1 MPIRTVLES
10 RPPGTLMDP
19 SSPVVKHPVETPPSD
34 AVVEYLF
41 GPFRLDVASLQLSRG
56 DEAVNLTPKAFDTLL
71 VLIRNRNRLVRKD
84 ELMSAVWADSFV
96 SEDSLTQN
104 ITALRRAL
112 GDDSHQPE
120 YISTI
125 PRRGYRFI
133 APLVERG
140 PGEPSP
146 PSGSAFPAPATSAPA
161 AESPNLPA
169 PVTARP
175 VTACRR
181 WPWALAGGAATLAGG
196 LLVASALVNAPQA
209 ATAPVVLRFS
219 VDSPR
224 GTRLASGGTV
234 SPDRRHLAFIAQ
246 DDVSGVAH
254 LWVRALDG
262 GTSRVLE
269 GTEGAGKPFWSPD
282 SQAIGFFAAGT
293 IKRVGVAGGPVQT
306 LAPVV
311 GLTVAGGTWGSDD
324 VILFASFR
332 SGVNAVPAS
341 GGEVTA
347 ATHLDTAAQEA
358 AHRWPQFLPDGRFL
372 FSIYSENAERA
383 GTFVGAIGSKDRVR
397 VLPDPGGMFAPT
409 GHLLYVKDRVLM
421 AQPFSMSQTKVTGV
435 ATTLAGDV
443 FPLSPT
449 TGAST
454 SAAGEILTYGGR
466 TPDSQLVWFS
476 RSGERQQTIKAP
488 PNLYNPS
495 ISQDLR
501 YLLAGSGTDVW
512 LIDLARDSATRI
524 GAGNSPLISPDGTQI
539 AFTSGRLEGVSNLY
553 VASTV
558 GRGEDRLFLQTPEN
572 KVVNDWSRDGRYL
585 VFTSTNPETRTD
597 LWVAPTSGAGPPV
610 ALLTSAFN
618 EFQAQVSPDGRW
630 IAYASDESG
639 RWEVYVQSFPVL
651 GAKRAISSGGGSEP
665 QWRRDG
671 RELFYVTADGTLMA
685 VDVSSGSTL
694 QAARPTPLFR
704 TPIPPPGEMNS
715 RRNHYVAS
723 PDGQRFVV
731 NAASDAQESITVLV
745 NWTSLLRAD
754 RTPRRFSFW
763 RTD

>member
-1 MPIRTVLES
+1 MNPL
-10 RPPGTLMDP
+10 P
-19 SSPVVKHPVETPPSD
+19 PVVKHPIDSPPSD
-34 AVVEYLF
+34 QVLEYVF
-41 GPFRLDVASLQLSRG
+41 GPFRLDVASMQLSRD
-56 DEAVNLTPKAFDTLL
+56 DEPVNLTPKAFDTLL
-71 VLIRNRNRLVRKD
+71 VLIHNRHRLVRKD
-84 ELMSAVWADSFV
+84 ELMSAVWADAYV

-140 PGEPSP
+140 GVKPSAA
-146 PSGSAFPAPATSAPA
+146 GAPAPPAVGPAFEAEPPVHGKGRIDSTSYW
-161 AESPNLPA
+161 
-169 PVTARP
+169 
-175 VTACRR
+175 RR
-181 WPWALAGGAATLAGG
+181 SPWAWAAGAALAV
-196 LLVASALVNAPQA
+196 VAVLA
-209 ATAPVVLRFS
+209 AAFGRATPEPTAPVVLRFS
-219 VDSPR
+219 VNAPR
-224 GTRLASGGTV
+224 STRLTSGGAV

-246 DDVSGVAH
+246 DDASGVAH
-254 LWVRALDG
+254 LWVQALD
-262 GTSRVLE
+262 E
-269 GTEGAGKPFWSPD
+269 GTARVIEGTDGAAKPFWSPD

-293 IKRVGVAGGPVQT
+293 LRRVSVAGGPVQT

-311 GLTVAGGTWGSDD
+311 GLTVSGGSWGAND

-332 SGVNAVPAS
+332 SVVNAVPAS

-347 ATHLDTAAQEA
+347 ATHLDAAAQET

-372 FSIYSENAERA
+372 FSIYSESADHA
-383 GTFVGAIGSKDRVR
+383 GTYVGALGSNERIR

-421 AQPFSMSQTKVTGV
+421 AQAFGVSQTRVTG
-435 ATTLAGDV
+435 ATTTLAGDV

-449 TGAST
+449 SGASV

-466 TPDSQLVWFS
+466 APDTQLVWFS
-476 RSGERQQTIKAP
+476 RSGERQQVIKAP

-512 LIDLARDSATRI
+512 LIDLERDAATRI

-539 AFTSGRLEGVSNLY
+539 AFTSGRLEGVSDLY
-553 VASTV
+553 LASTV
-558 GRGEDRLFLQTPEN
+558 GRGEDRLFLRTREN
-572 KVVNDWSRDGRYL
+572 KLVNDWSHDGRYL
-585 VFTSTNPETRTD
+585 VFASTNPETRTD
-597 LWVAPTSGAGPPV
+597 LWVAPTSGGGAPV
-610 ALLTSAFN
+610 ALLTTSSN
-618 EFQAQVSPDGRW
+618 EFQAQISPDGRW

-651 GAKRAISSGGGSEP
+651 GAKRAISIGGGSEP

-671 RELFYVTADGTLMA
+671 RELFYIAGDGTLMA
-685 VDVSSGSTL
+685 VDVTSGSTL
-694 QAARPTPLFR
+694 QATRPRPLFR
-704 TPIPPPGEMNS
+704 TPIALSGETTA
-715 RRNHYVAS
+715 RRNHYVAA
-723 PDGQRFVV
+723 PDGQRFLV
-731 NAASDAQESITVLV
+731 NASSDRQESITVLV
-745 NWTSLLRAD
+745 NWTSRLRAD
-754 RTPRRFSFW
+754 RPASRFAFW
-763 RTD
+763 PF

>member
-1 MPIRTVLES
+1 
-10 RPPGTLMDP
+10 MDP
-19 SSPVVKHPVETPPSD
+19 LPPAAKHPVETPPPD
-34 AVVEYLF
+34 AIVEYLF
-41 GPFRLDVASLQLSRG
+41 GPFRLEVASMQVSRG
-56 DEAVNLTPKAFDTLL
+56 DEVVNLTPKAFDTLL
-71 VLIRNRNRLVRKD
+71 VLIRNRHRLVRKD

-140 PGEPSP
+140 PGDP
-146 PSGSAFPAPATSAPA
+146 PAPGATAVLVPA
-161 AESPNLPA
+161 AEPHAASLVPPVRTWKRSPWL
-169 PVTARP
+169 
-175 VTACRR
+175 
-181 WPWALAGGAATLAGG
+181 WAAGAA
-196 LLVASALVNAPQA
+196 LLVAVGIASTFVNAPPA
-209 ATAPVVLRFS
+209 ATAPVVLRFT
-219 VDSPR
+219 VNSPR
-224 GTRLASGGTV
+224 GTRLASGGAM
-234 SPDRRHLAFIAQ
+234 SPDRRYLAFIAQ
-246 DDVSGVAH
+246 DDPSGLAH
-254 LWVRALDG
+254 LWVRALDD
-262 GTSRVLE
+262 GTSRVIE

-293 IKRVGVAGGPVQT
+293 LKRVGVGGGPVQS

-311 GLTVAGGTWGSDD
+311 GLTVSGGTWGSDD

-332 SGVNAVPAS
+332 SGLNAVPAS
-341 GGEVTA
+341 GGEVSA
-347 ATHLDTAAQEA
+347 ATHLDAGAQET

-372 FSIYSENAERA
+372 FSVYSENPDRA
-383 GTFVGAIGSKDRVR
+383 GTFVGAIGSKERAR
-397 VLPDPGGMFAPT
+397 VLPEPGGMFAPT

-421 AQPFSMSQTKVTGV
+421 AQPFSVSEARVTGT

-466 TPDSQLVWFS
+466 APDSQLVWFS

-512 LIDLARDSATRI
+512 LIDLERDAATRI

-539 AFTSGRLEGVSNLY
+539 AFTSGRLEGFSEIY

-558 GRGEDRLFLQTPEN
+558 GRGEDRLFLQTREN

-585 VFTSTNPETRTD
+585 VFASTNPQTRTD
-597 LWVAPTSGAGPPV
+597 LWMAPTSGGGAPV
-610 ALLTSAFN
+610 ALLTTSFN
-618 EFQAQVSPDGRW
+618 EFQAQLSPDGRW

-651 GAKRAISSGGGSEP
+651 GAKRAISIGGGSEP

-671 RELFYVTADGTLMA
+671 RELFYITPDGTLMA
-685 VDVSSGSTL
+685 VDVSSGATL
-694 QAARPTPLFR
+694 QVTRPTPLFK
-704 TPIPPPGEMNS
+704 TPIPAPGEMNS

-723 PDGQRFVV
+723 PDGQRFLV

-745 NWTSLLRAD
+745 NWTSKLRAE
-754 RTPRRFSFW
+754 RPASRFALWPF
-763 RTD
+763 

>member
-1 MPIRTVLES
+1 
-10 RPPGTLMDP
+10 MDP
-19 SSPVVKHPVETPPSD
+19 LPPVARHPVESPQSD
-34 AVVEYLF
+34 QALEYLF
-41 GPFRLDVASLQLSRG
+41 GPFRLDVASMQLSRG
-56 DEAVNLTPKAFDTLL
+56 DEAINLTPKAFDTLL
-71 VLIRNRNRLVRKD
+71 VLIRNRHRLVRKD

-133 APLVERG
+133 APLVDRG
-140 PGEPSP
+140 PGEL
-146 PSGSAFPAPATSAPA
+146 SAPGAAPQPATAAPAPAFESRAQPA
-161 AESPNLPA
+161 STRVHPAGGWKRSP
-169 PVTARP
+169 
-175 VTACRR
+175 
-181 WPWALAGGAATLAGG
+181 WMWAGGAALAAI
-196 LLVASALVNAPQA
+196 LLFA
-209 ATAPVVLRFS
+209 ATFGSASTEPAAPAVLRFS
-219 VDSPR
+219 VNAPR
-224 GTRLASGGTV
+224 GTRLASGGVV

-254 LWVRALDG
+254 LWIQALDE
-262 GTSRVLE
+262 GTARVIE

-293 IKRVGVAGGPVQT
+293 LRRVGVGGGPVQP

-311 GLTVAGGTWGSDD
+311 GLTVSGGTWGSDD

-347 ATHLDTAAQEA
+347 ATHLDAAAQET

-372 FSIYSENAERA
+372 FSILSENADRA
-383 GTFVGAIGSKDRVR
+383 GTYVGAVGSNERVR

-421 AQPFSMSQTKVTGV
+421 AQAFSLAQTRATGA

-449 TGAST
+449 SGASV

-466 TPDSQLVWFS
+466 APDSQLVWFS
-476 RSGERQQTIKAP
+476 RAGERQETIKAP

-512 LIDLARDSATRI
+512 LIDLERDAATRI

-539 AFTSGRLEGVSNLY
+539 AFTSGRLEGVSDLY
-553 VASTV
+553 LASTV
-558 GRGEDRLFLQTPEN
+558 GRGEDRLFLRSREN
-572 KVVNDWSRDGRYL
+572 KLVNDWSRDGRYL
-585 VFTSTNPETRTD
+585 VFASTNPETRTD
-597 LWVAPTSGAGPPV
+597 LWVAPTSGGGAPV
-610 ALLTSAFN
+610 ALLTTAFN
-618 EFQAQVSPDGRW
+618 EFQAQISPDGRW

-651 GAKRAISSGGGSEP
+651 GAKRAISTGGGSEP

-671 RELFYVTADGTLMA
+671 RELYYVTADGMLMA
-685 VDVSSGSTL
+685 VDVTPGEML
-694 QAARPTPLFR
+694 QATRPSPLFR
-704 TPIPPPGEMNS
+704 TPIPTSGEMNS

-723 PDGQRFVV
+723 PDGQRFLV
-731 NAASDAQESITVLV
+731 NAASDAQESISVLV
-745 NWTSLLRAD
+745 NWTSRLRGERPAQ
-754 RTPRRFSFW
+754 RFAFW
-763 RTD
+763 PFRGP